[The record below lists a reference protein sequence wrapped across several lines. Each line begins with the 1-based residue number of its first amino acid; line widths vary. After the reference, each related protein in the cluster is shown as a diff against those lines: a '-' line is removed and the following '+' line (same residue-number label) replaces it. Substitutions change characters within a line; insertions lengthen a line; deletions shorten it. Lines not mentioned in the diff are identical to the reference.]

1 MMRPMTVAQ
10 RLAWL
15 ETLSTV
21 GILTLATG
29 VAMPAAATG
38 TTWNLV
44 ARAGLVAAVC
54 LVSLYF
60 NDLYDADVPHR
71 GLADLFG
78 RLCRALGWSA
88 FILAVIY
95 VAFPDTIIPGN
106 LASHVLITLLVVMLV
121 SRATVY
127 ALAKRS
133 PFSERVAIMGSGSLA
148 IEVGRQ
154 IGNRPDLALRL
165 IGFLT
170 EPVAAGLLPAPRLGG
185 YDHLEAV
192 VRRYRLDRIIVAMP
206 ERRGHLPLADLLD
219 CRTRGVRIEDGAQ
232 TFERLTRRLAV
243 ESLTPSALIFADGFR
258 VTPGRLLLRRVLGMV
273 IALAALGLTAP
284 LVAVIASLV
293 KLDSSGPVFFIQ
305 ERVGLFGKPFKLIK
319 FRTMR
324 EASDAPSEWARD
336 NEARITRVGKWL
348 RKFRLDELPQFINI
362 LRGDMSL
369 VGPRPHPV
377 SNLAL
382 FREQIPYYSLR
393 CSVRPGLTGWAQI
406 RYGYANGLAE
416 ETVKMCYDLYY
427 IKHMSLRFDLH
438 ILFDTVKFV
447 LSGKRPG

>member
-1 MMRPMTVAQ
+1 MTVAQ

-21 GILTLATG
+21 GILTIATG
-29 VAMPAAATG
+29 VAMPATTTG

-71 GLADLFG
+71 GLAELFG

-88 FILAVIY
+88 FILAATY
-95 VAFPDTIIPGN
+95 VVFPETIIPGN
-106 LASHVLITLLVVMLV
+106 LASHALITLLVVMLV

-127 ALAKRS
+127 TLAKRA
-133 PFSERVAIMGSGSLA
+133 PFSERVVIMGSGSLA
-148 IEVGRQ
+148 IEIGRQ
-154 IGNRPDLALRL
+154 IGNRPDLPLRL
-165 IGFLT
+165 VGFLT
-170 EPVAAGLLPAPRLGG
+170 EPVAAGLLPAPRLGS
-185 YDHLEAV
+185 YHHLEAV
-192 VRRYRLDRIIVAMP
+192 VRRYGPDRIIVAIP
-206 ERRGHLPLADLLD
+206 ERRGHLPLADLLA
-219 CRTRGVRIEDGAQ
+219 CRARGVRIEEGAQ
-232 TFERLTRRLAV
+232 AFERLTRRLAA
-243 ESLTPSALIFADGFR
+243 ESLIPSALIIAEGFR
-258 VTPGRLLLRRVLGMV
+258 VTPGRLFLKRVLSAV
-273 IALAALGLTAP
+273 IAFTGLGLTAP
-284 LVAVIASLV
+284 LMALIALLI
-293 KLDSSGPVFFIQ
+293 KLDSSGPVFFIH
-305 ERVGLFGKPFKLIK
+305 ERVGLFGRPFKLIK

-324 EASDAPSEWARD
+324 EASEAPSEWVRD

-348 RKFRLDELPQFINI
+348 RAFRLDELPQLINI
-362 LRGDMSL
+362 LRGDMGL

-382 FREQIPYYSLR
+382 FRQQIPYYSLR

-406 RYGYANGLAE
+406 RYGYSNGLE
-416 ETVKMCYDLYY
+416 EEIVKMCYDLYY
-427 IKHMSLRFDLH
+427 IKHMSLRFDLY
-438 ILFDTVKFV
+438 ILFDTLKFV